1 MAAVAEAAEAAE
13 AGAASDLDYMRS
25 KMVGSLDDDDDD
37 DEGDE
42 EDEGGEDED
51 EDEATGGVAAGRD
64 ALPAVEVPAGAPGGR
79 AAAEAEEGEEVETL
93 AEHGRLFVR
102 NLPFDASEEELQAH
116 LAMAHLAMAHPNTS
130 RPTPTPSP
138 TLTFTLHPSPAPT
151 LTFQLTRTPTPTPT
165 PSLTRSTSVRTVPWP
180 HSSYPYPGT
189 LGGIRDSAT

>member
-1 MAAVAEAAEAAE
+1 MERP
-13 AGAASDLDYMRS
+13 GPI
-25 KMVGSLDDDDDD
+25 GSSSADVPGSGQSTSGPGKLP
-37 DEGDE
+37 
-42 EDEGGEDED
+42 
-51 EDEATGGVAAGRD
+51 VD
-64 ALPAVEVPAGAPGGR
+64 APGSAPAGAPGGR

-116 LAMAHLAMAHPNTS
+116 RAMAHPNTS

-165 PSLTRSTSVRTVPWP
+165 PTLTRSTSVRTVPWP